1 MTKGRFKPGQSGNP
15 AGKPRGARNRTTLAV
30 EALLDGDAETITE
43 KAIELAKAGDMVAMR
58 ICMDRFMPPRKD
70 RHVYFDLPKIE
81 KASDAVTASASIVA
95 AVSIGE
101 LTPCEAGDLI
111 RIVEGYTRILQATE
125 IEDRLARLEQAQAGR
140 DAR

>member
-1 MTKGRFKPGQSGNP
+1 
-15 AGKPRGARNRTTLAV
+15 
-30 EALLDGDAETITE
+30 
-43 KAIELAKAGDMVAMR
+43 
-58 ICMDRFMPPRKD
+58 MDRFLPLRKD

-111 RIVEGYTRILQATE
+111 KIVESYTRILQATE
-125 IEDRLARLEQAQAGR
+125 LEDRLSRLEQAQAGR